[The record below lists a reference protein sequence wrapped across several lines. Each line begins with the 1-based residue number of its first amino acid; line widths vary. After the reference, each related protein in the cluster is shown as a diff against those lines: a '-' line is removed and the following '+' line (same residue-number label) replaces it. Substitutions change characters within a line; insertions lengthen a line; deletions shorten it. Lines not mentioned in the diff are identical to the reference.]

1 MSNTNA
7 ILGKEVQNVFSA
19 RVWYFTRIT
28 LFYKITLYGLESI
41 KYDSLTYQA
50 LLEPRSVLV
59 GPMSRERRSSILH
72 SALSYRHD
80 PNKAAWTKI
89 WVKNLILNN

>member
-1 MSNTNA
+1 MTEY
-7 ILGKEVQNVFSA
+7 L
-19 RVWYFTRIT
+19 TRINT
-28 LFYKITLYGLESI
+28 IWFGID
-41 KYDSLTYQA
+41 KYNSLSYQA

-80 PNKAAWTKI
+80 PNKAAWTNL
-89 WVKNLILNN
+89 WVKNLIFKI